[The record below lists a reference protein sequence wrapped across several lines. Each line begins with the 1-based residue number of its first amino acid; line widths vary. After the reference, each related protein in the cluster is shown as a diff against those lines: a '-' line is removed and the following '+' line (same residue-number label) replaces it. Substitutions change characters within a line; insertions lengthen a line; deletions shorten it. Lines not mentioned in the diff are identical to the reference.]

1 MKKLISLDAH
11 NRLNWAMKE
20 NIENIFIK
28 LKTGVSSLSNDSI
41 EIMREAFG
49 KNKIS
54 DKKKDSAL
62 KKFIFAFINPFTM
75 ILFILARVSLFTEVI
90 LVNSENKDFTGV

>member
-28 LKTGVSSLSNDSI
+28 LKTGVSGLSNGSI
-41 EIMREAFG
+41 KTIREAFG
-49 KNKIS
+49 KNKI
-54 DKKKDSAL
+54 
-62 KKFIFAFINPFTM
+62 
-75 ILFILARVSLFTEVI
+75 
-90 LVNSENKDFTGV
+90 